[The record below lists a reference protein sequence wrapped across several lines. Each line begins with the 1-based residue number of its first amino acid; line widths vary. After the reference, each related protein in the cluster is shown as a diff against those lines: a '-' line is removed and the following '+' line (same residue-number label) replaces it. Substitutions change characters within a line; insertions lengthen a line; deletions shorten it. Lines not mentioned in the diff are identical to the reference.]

1 MRINVLSHTK
11 AALSGTPNIA
21 EEERAET
28 TVSVARC
35 IMAELTAEVPD
46 YVTRSEEE
54 AFVVE
59 LETEKAAADHV
70 DICLHYMRVLG
81 LYTACY
87 YSDGYLGLSQ
97 SFDLQM

>member
-11 AALSGTPNIA
+11 AALNDAPNILD
-21 EEERAET
+21 EERAET
-28 TVSVARC
+28 MASVARC
-35 IMAELTAEVPD
+35 ILADLTAEVPD

-59 LETEKAAADHV
+59 LETEKAAAV
-70 DICLHYMRVLG
+70 QLDICMYYMRILG
-81 LYTACY
+81 LYTAAY